1 MDTAKYFYRNVI
13 FSRTENKV
21 SLIDIHNPDNEKQEL
36 EPWFGIVLQLADGQH
51 TIEELFNL
59 LSNKYKGAPPANLKE
74 TIHSVVERLAKANF
88 IVLTEEKTELPYY
101 LSMPYE
107 HLDIEK
113 AKKLLVEDRTQLVN
127 EFKKGGLQQ
136 S

>member
-13 FSRTENKV
+13 FSKSENQI
-21 SLIDIHNPDNEKQEL
+21 SLIDIYNPDNEKQEL

-59 LSNKYKGAPPANLKE
+59 LSNKYKGTPPANLKE
-74 TIHSVVERLAKANF
+74 TIHSVVERLAEANF

-101 LSMPYE
+101 LSMSYE
-107 HLDIEK
+107 YLDIEK
-113 AKKLLVEDRTQLVN
+113 AKKLLIDDRTQLVN

>member
-1 MDTAKYFYRNVI
+1 METSQYFYRNVI
-13 FSRTENKV
+13 FSRSGNQI
-21 SLIDIHNPDNEKQEL
+21 SLIDIHNPDNEKQKL

-59 LSNKYKGAPPANLKE
+59 LSHKYKGAPPANLKE
-74 TIHSVVERLAKANF
+74 TISSVVERLIKVNF
-88 IVLTEEKTELPYY
+88 IMLTDEKTELPYY

-113 AKKLLVEDRTQLVN
+113 AKKLLIEDRTKLVDD
-127 EFKKGGLQQ
+127 FKKDGFQQ
-136 S
+136 L